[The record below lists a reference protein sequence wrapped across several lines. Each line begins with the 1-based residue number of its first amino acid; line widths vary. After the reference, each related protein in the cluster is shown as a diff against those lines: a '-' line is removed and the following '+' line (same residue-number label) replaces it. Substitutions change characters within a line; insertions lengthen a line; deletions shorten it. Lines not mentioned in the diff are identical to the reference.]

1 MAERVVVVGSGAAG
15 LTAALTAAQAGH
27 DVMLLTK
34 GTLGESNSLYAQ
46 GGVAAALFDDDSVEA
61 HIADTL
67 AAGAGLSDPVSVRV
81 LCQDGPARIHELIAL
96 GAEFDRCPDGRLAR
110 GLEAAHSVPR
120 VVHAGGDA
128 TGRAIIATLVR
139 ATLTSR
145 ITVWE
150 HCFAR
155 DLVIGNGSVTGIRI
169 IRDGREH
176 VIAAS
181 AVIIASGGAGQLYRH
196 STNPLGATGDGVA
209 MALRAGVRLIDAEFV
224 QFHPTTLAVPG
235 TPLISEAVRGEGAV
249 LLDARGERFMMREH
263 PDAELAPR
271 DVVARAIARQMQLQ
285 GDVPVLLD
293 ARALGDGVLRRRF
306 PGFVALA
313 AAHGFNPSEVPVP
326 VTPAAHYWMGGIEV
340 DDDGRTAV
348 RGLYAVGEAA
358 CTRAHGA
365 NRLASNSLLEALV
378 TGHRAALALEQATPA
393 ALPGARA
400 RPTDGHRAITRGKL
414 QQVMWQWVGLH
425 RDAAGLATAGA
436 VLAEARVQVSAEHRV
451 ADLETANLLQLA
463 REVVAAASARTESI
477 GAHHRSDADMS
488 SRQPEREV
496 SIAC

>member
-15 LTAALTAAQAGH
+15 LTAALTASEAGH
-27 DVMLLTK
+27 DVTLMTK
-34 GTLGESNSLYAQ
+34 GPLGESNSLYAQ
-46 GGVAAALFDDDSVEA
+46 GGIAAALFDDDSVEA

-81 LCQDGPARIHELIAL
+81 LCQEGPARIHELIAL
-96 GAEFDRCPDGRLAR
+96 GAEFDRRPDGRLAR

-128 TGRAIIATLVR
+128 TGRAIIAALVR
-139 ATLTSR
+139 AVRASR
-145 ITVWE
+145 IAVWE

-155 DLVIGNGSVTGIRI
+155 DLVIGDDSVTGIRVL
-169 IRDGREH
+169 RDGHEH
-176 VIAAS
+176 TLAAS

-249 LLDARGERFMMREH
+249 LLDARGERFMLREH

-271 DVVARAIARQMQLQ
+271 DVVARAIARQMQSQ

-293 ARALGDGVLRRRF
+293 ARPLGDAVLRRRF

-313 AAHGFNPSEVPVP
+313 AAHGLNPREVPVP

-340 DDDGRTAV
+340 DDDCRTAL

-378 TGHRAALALEQATPA
+378 TGHRAALALEQPSAATLPRAEGIPA
-393 ALPGARA
+393 GGR
-400 RPTDGHRAITRGKL
+400 RAITRSEL
-414 QQVMWQWVGLH
+414 QQVMWQQVGLH
-425 RDAAGLATAGA
+425 RDAAGLASAQEM
-436 VLAEARVQVSAEHRV
+436 LAEASVPVTAEHRV

-463 REVVAAASARTESI
+463 RKVVAAASARTESI
-477 GAHHRSDADMS
+477 GAHHRSDVDLS